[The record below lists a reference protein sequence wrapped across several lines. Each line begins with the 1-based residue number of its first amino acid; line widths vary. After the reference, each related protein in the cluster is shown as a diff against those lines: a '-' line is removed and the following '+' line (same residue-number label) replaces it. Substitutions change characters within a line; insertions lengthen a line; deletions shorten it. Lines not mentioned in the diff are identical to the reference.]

1 MKLSKL
7 YTNDTLKINNNYEK
21 KIQIIFIQEYNKMK
35 NENRDNETIE
45 LIETP
50 NNYMGKVGLIRHI
63 LEDVKKRKNIH
74 YKKFGKLKKI
84 NTFIKS
90 FVNGLNAVSVCS
102 LILSLT
108 PATSIVSIIAL
119 SATSISATISAVSSS
134 MDLEGKIHSHNTS
147 NLQYNDLYRDVSA
160 RLLRNGMSSEDLDNL
175 LSEINTR
182 MSLIEDSSL
191 PINY

>member
-1 MKLSKL
+1 
-7 YTNDTLKINNNYEK
+7 
-21 KIQIIFIQEYNKMK
+21 MK
-35 NENRDNETIE
+35 NENRESETIT

-50 NNYMGKVGLIRHI
+50 NNYMGKVELIRHI
-63 LEDVKKRKNIH
+63 LEDVKNRKNTH

-108 PATSIVSIIAL
+108 PATPIVSIIAL
-119 SATSISATISAVSSS
+119 SATSISAIISAISSTI
-134 MDLEGKIHSHNTS
+134 DLEGKIHSHNTS
-147 NLQYNDLYRDVSA
+147 NLQYNDLYRDISA